1 MNSHPHA
8 APASLLT
15 LAGAF
20 AAIYIV
26 WGTTYLAIA
35 IALQTL
41 PPFVSGSLRF
51 LIAGAIMFAWLRWKH
66 VRPLEGVNLFAAA
79 ATGVLLT
86 GIGNGFVV
94 WSQQGIPS
102 GIAALIVT
110 AVPVAVL
117 VFDWAFFS
125 RRAPTK
131 MALAGTGVA
140 VAGVATIV
148 MHTRSL
154 SGDVHVIHLLAL
166 IVATLAWSLG
176 TLVQKR
182 HANQANVLSF
192 TCAQML
198 FGGLFQLVLSVIDRE
213 WSAIDLQHV
222 SLSSVAAVVYL
233 VVFGSLICL
242 NAYLWLLTR
251 VSAPKVTTYAL
262 VNPVV
267 ALLLGAAVLGE
278 RVTALTITAACL
290 VLTGVAL
297 VLFQGWR
304 PTLPWTKKPR
314 AAIAEASVVEP
325 CK

>member
-1 MNSHPHA
+1 MDSHQHT
-8 APASLLT
+8 APALLT
-15 LAGAF
+15 LVVAF

-35 IALQTL
+35 ITLQTL

-51 LIAGAIMFAWLRWKH
+51 LIAGAIMFAWLRWKQA
-66 VRPLEGVNLFAAA
+66 RPLKGVNLFAAA

-154 SGDVHVIHLLAL
+154 SGDVHVIHLIAL

-198 FGGLFQLVLSVIDRE
+198 FGGLFQFALSVIDRE
-213 WSAIDLQHV
+213 WTAIDLQYI
-222 SLSSVAAVVYL
+222 SLSSIAAVAYL
-233 VVFGSLICL
+233 VVFGSLIGL

-251 VSAPKVTTYAL
+251 VSAAKVTTYAL

-267 ALLLGAAVLGE
+267 ALFLGAAVLGE

-297 VLFQGWR
+297 VLFQDWR
-304 PTLPWTKKPR
+304 PTLPWTRKPR